1 MFKVDGDIGEPPK
14 LPDSLDKPKPNRFAR
29 GYLGVKN
36 GDKSAW
42 PNAIQRARLESGGS
56 EAARSVAL
64 SDET

>member
-1 MFKVDGDIGEPPK
+1 MTSESLKNSPILGESR
-14 LPDSLDKPKPNRFAR
+14 DQTGSRASA
-29 GYLGVKN
+29 LGRQN

-42 PNAIQRARLESGGS
+42 PNAIQRARLEAGGS